1 MKAVIT
7 NFEKDK
13 HGKTHKHVC
22 VKIPFK
28 NVEVSIAFDNSLGAM
43 DDLRRYNLCVYDN
56 KGANITERVLGAS
69 ENTNSFSAELFVE
82 FINKVSDFDK
92 RADLGNALQAARVLI
107 DKAYAS
113 PNNEEGYKDIIQAIS
128 NTRI

>member
-1 MKAVIT
+1 MKAIIT
-7 NFEKDK
+7 SFEKDK
-13 HGKTHKHVC
+13 ENKLHKHVC

-43 DDLRRYNLCVYDN
+43 EDLRRYNLCVYDKN
-56 KGANITERVLGAS
+56 GANITERILGAS
-69 ENTNSFSAELFVE
+69 ENTHSFSAESFVE
-82 FINKVSDFDK
+82 FINKVNDFDK
-92 RADLGNALQAARVLI
+92 RADLGNALQASKKLI